1 MSKKNTTPG
10 LSVCR
15 LWCPLEYLHTP
26 EKKKMIDDVSVFSID
41 IIIILIFPVPA
52 NSSDLPR
59 LDHPSKGLGADFCS
73 LRCHCLGSCS
83 PGPAG
88 PRSTQPGRGGS
99 GKLPSFLSAHH
110 NLTNIPTSENRDQNN
125 FQKPNQNFL
134 FEGFS
139 SNRT

>member
-26 EKKKMIDDVSVFSID
+26 EKKKMTDDVSVFSID
-41 IIIILIFPVPA
+41 IIIILFPMPV

-59 LDHPSKGLGADFCS
+59 LAHPSKGPGAGSCS
-73 LRCHCLGSCS
+73 LHCHCLGSCS

-88 PRSTQPGRGGS
+88 LRSTQPGRGGS

-110 NLTNIPTSENRDQNN
+110 NLTNIPTSENQNN

-134 FEGFS
+134 FEGVS